1 MNNYEAIFIV
11 KPDLKEEDLK
21 NTLKVIADL
30 VVKNGG
36 TIVKDEN
43 WGRRQTAYPVK
54 KNKDGNYYRLDFTAP
69 SDTIA
74 KLDAAFKLNAEIVRV
89 MVTRR

>member
-11 KPDLKEEDLK
+11 KPDLKEEELK
-21 NTLKVIADL
+21 NTLKVITDL

-36 TIVKDEN
+36 TIKKDEN
-43 WGRRQTAYPVK
+43 WGKRQTAYPVN
-54 KNKDGNYYRLDFTAP
+54 KNRDGYYYRLDFVAP
-69 SDTIA
+69 SDAIA